1 MKNET
6 LKKIANIILI
16 IGIILT
22 LIGAMYIAI
31 RQHAY
36 AISGCFIL
44 AAVLMGM
51 LLLPKRNK

>member
-16 IGIILT
+16 IGIVLT

-31 RQHAY
+31 IQRAY
-36 AISGCFIL
+36 AISGCFVI
-44 AAVLMGM
+44 ASVLMGM
-51 LLLPKRNK
+51 LLLPQRNK